1 MGCSLIDE
9 LLRIDALEKGVDR
22 PVLAELDVMECES
35 FRSSQT
41 LEEEYSDIVS
51 LTEEEKAFFTNFAIL
66 TEEGPMD
73 NVKTPR
79 QKAGMVLE
87 ERKRVIRNFFRPKGS
102 FIKEDR
108 TCCNSQQNLEDIND
122 TLGQGSPF
130 SLGR

>member
-22 PVLAELDVMECES
+22 PVLAELDVVECES

-51 LTEEEKAFFTNFAIL
+51 LTEEEKAFFTNFTIL

-79 QKAGMVLE
+79 QKVG
-87 ERKRVIRNFFRPKGS
+87 
-102 FIKEDR
+102 
-108 TCCNSQQNLEDIND
+108 
-122 TLGQGSPF
+122 
-130 SLGR
+130 